1 MRVVTLLLAAGL
13 TTGCAQ
19 LRFEPPTTALISVR
33 VADVG
38 LEGGA
43 LRLELDVHNPNLYEL
58 RTTRIAVG
66 VDLES
71 TNFGNVELT
80 EPVRLPAGE
89 TTRVAVPLNFRWSG
103 VGAGAR
109 ALLSRGSVRYTLVGK
124 LFANTPLGDREIPV
138 RSSGEASLGDL
149 VR

>member
-1 MRVVTLLLAAGL
+1 MRTVVFLVVAGL
-13 TTGCAQ
+13 LPGCAQ
-19 LRFEPPTTALISVR
+19 LRFEQPTTALVSVQ

-43 LRLELDVHNPNLYEL
+43 LRLHLDVHNPNAYEL

-66 VDLES
+66 VDLEN

-80 EPVRLPAGE
+80 EPIRLPGGQ
-89 TTRVAVPLNFRWSG
+89 TTRVELSLNFRWSG

-109 ALLSRGSVRYTLVGK
+109 ALLSRGRLRYALEGR
-124 LFANTPLGDREIPV
+124 LFADTPLGARQIPI
-138 RSSGEASLGDL
+138 RSSGEASLLDL
-149 VR
+149 MR

>member
-1 MRVVTLLLAAGL
+1 MRMVLLLLATGL
-13 TTGCAQ
+13 ATGCAQ
-19 LRFEPPTTALISVR
+19 LRFEHPTTALVSVR

-43 LRLELDVHNPNLYEL
+43 LRLELDVHNPNAYEL

-80 EPVRLPAGE
+80 VPRRLPAGE
-89 TTRVAVPLNFRWSG
+89 TTRVELPLYFRWTG

-109 ALLSRGSVRYTLVGK
+109 ALLSRGSVRYTIVGK
-124 LFANTPLGDREIPV
+124 LFADTPLGAQEIPI
-138 RSSGEASLGDL
+138 RSNGEASLGDL

>member
-1 MRVVTLLLAAGL
+1 VLLVVPGLLS
-13 TTGCAQ
+13 GCAQ
-19 LRFEPPTTALISVR
+19 LRFEQPTTALVSVQ

-43 LRLELDVHNPNLYEL
+43 LRLQLDVHNPNAYEL

-66 VDLES
+66 VDLEN

-80 EPVRLPAGE
+80 EPIRLPGGQ
-89 TTRVAVPLNFRWSG
+89 TTRVEVPLNFRWSG

-109 ALLSRGSVRYTLVGK
+109 ALLSRGRLRYTLEGR
-124 LFANTPLGDREIPV
+124 LFANTPLGARQIPI
-138 RSSGEASLGDL
+138 RSSGEASLLDL
-149 VR
+149 MR